1 MKIDEILNEINSL
14 SDEYKQKILAELRK
28 VSEEKYNS
36 QIRENVNAKR
46 KDVGKCYCEDKRP
59 KNGMFPKMKKYY
71 KIISER
77 SNNDNYVS
85 ALIFY
90 EHPLYWFDYK
100 SSAIGRP
107 GDYFLGNFDFYGF
120 YVDDIW
126 NRTLNTM
133 EEITNDEY
141 NTAARKHTD
150 ELLGLNWSAD
160 HYRFGGKLPTDQ
172 DWEIS
177 K

>member
-1 MKIDEILNEINSL
+1 MEIDEILNEINSL
-14 SDEYKQKILAELRK
+14 SDEHKQKILTALRK
-28 VSEEKYNS
+28 TNQEKEDTT
-36 QIRENVNAKR
+36 IRENVNANR
-46 KDVGKCYCEDKRP
+46 KYVGKCYCEDRCS
-59 KNGMFPKMKKYY
+59 KNGMFPIMRKYY

-77 SNNDNYVS
+77 ATYDNYVS

-100 SSAIGRP
+100 CSAIGRP

-120 YVDDIW
+120 YVDDIL
-126 NRTLNTM
+126 TQKLSVM
-133 EEITNDEY
+133 EEITNDEF
-141 NTAARKHTD
+141 NSAARKHTD

-160 HYRFGGKLPTDQ
+160 HYRFGGKLPTDS